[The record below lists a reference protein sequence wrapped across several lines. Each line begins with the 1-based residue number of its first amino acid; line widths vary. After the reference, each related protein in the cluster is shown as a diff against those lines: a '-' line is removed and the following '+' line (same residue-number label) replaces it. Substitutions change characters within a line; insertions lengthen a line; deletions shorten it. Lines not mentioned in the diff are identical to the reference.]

1 MTTVLFVEDH
11 ADTRDIVSLIL
22 SSHGFAV
29 KTVDNFY
36 SAIEVLK
43 HESSNIKLMLLD
55 YNLPGMPMGSF
66 LEEVRKVRP
75 NLPIVL
81 TTASYRVE
89 EKARQH
95 DINWW
100 IPKPIDP
107 SKLLEVVAELSTDKR
122 STNTSCCA

>member
-43 HESSNIKLMLLD
+43 QESSNIKLMLLD

-75 NLPIVL
+75 ELPIVL

-107 SKLLEVVAELSTDKR
+107 DKLLEVVAELSNDKQ
-122 STNTSCCA
+122 STSTSCCA